1 MEEPHPH
8 SEEWTPL
15 WVQAQPVVSAFIA
28 SLIPEVNDADDI
40 LQTVALT
47 AIRKFE
53 VFDKNRSFVAWVIGI
68 AKNEIHT
75 HHRKKGKQ
83 AMSLD
88 IKTMEHIAKVYT
100 DDAEAV
106 YDLRN
111 DLNKALDQCINKL
124 KGKWRTIL
132 ELHYLRELTAARI
145 SQQLGMSK
153 NNVLVTLSRIR
164 GALRDCVNR
173 QLRQETV

>member
-1 MEEPHPH
+1 MEKPHPH
-8 SEEWTPL
+8 SEEWTQL

-28 SLIPEVNDADDI
+28 SVVPEVNDADDI
-40 LQTVALT
+40 LQSVALT
-47 AIRKFE
+47 AIRQFE
-53 VFDKNRSFVAWVIGI
+53 VFDKSRSFVAWVIGI

-83 AMSLD
+83 AISMD
-88 IKTMEHIAKVYT
+88 IQTMEHIAKVYT
-100 DDAEAV
+100 SDTAAI

-111 DLNKALDQCINKL
+111 DLHKALAQCINKL

-145 SQQLGMSK
+145 ALQLGMSK
-153 NNVLVTLSRIR
+153 NSVLVTLSRIR
-164 GALRDCVNR
+164 SALRDCVNR
-173 QLRQETV
+173 HLPQETV

>member
-1 MEEPHPH
+1 MDEPQPP
-8 SEEWTPL
+8 SEEWTQL
-15 WVQAQPVVSAFIA
+15 WVQAQPVVAAFIA
-28 SLIPEVNDADDI
+28 SMVPEVNDADDI
-40 LQTVALT
+40 LQGVALT
-47 AIRKFE
+47 AIRQFE
-53 VFDKNRSFVAWVIGI
+53 VFDKNRSFIAWVIGI

-83 AMSLD
+83 AVSMD
-88 IKTMEHIAKVYT
+88 IQTMEHIAKIYKS
-100 DDAEAV
+100 EASDI

-111 DLNKALDQCINKL
+111 DLNKALAVCINKL

-145 SQQLGMSK
+145 AQHLGMSK

-173 QLRQETV
+173 QLQQEVV